1 MSNSFQLV
9 ASTVLFVDSHP
20 IGYKIYKADDD
31 FMLRPSDIPDD
42 SIQPPLLT
50 AHQSPDCW
58 TVSGTADQDLIDQVI
73 EDISGIGHIAPKKKA
88 APLRTALT

>member
-20 IGYKIYKADDD
+20 IGYKIYQEEEE
-31 FMLRPSDIPDD
+31 FMLQPSDIPDD
-42 SIQPPLLT
+42 SFRPPILY
-50 AHQSPDCW
+50 AHHHLENL
-58 TVSGTADQDLIDQVI
+58 TVSGTSDQDLIDQVI
-73 EDISGIGHIAPKKKA
+73 EDISGIGKPAPNKKA